1 MKYLILIYNNV
12 DSRQAW
18 QALPQVERAVGL
30 AAYTELNEELEASG
44 EMIVA
49 SALSDV
55 SLTTRVLVTEGRTL
69 TTDGPFAEAKEMLAG
84 FYLVECA
91 GLERAVEIAA
101 RIPEAEFGVVEVR
114 PTMELSGFV
123 W

>member
-55 SLTTRVLVTEGRTL
+55 SLTTRVLVTEGRIL